1 MKLFNWINPLWIMDN
16 FLTTY
21 FDPVTATAAATAAG
35 AAAAPT
41 AATVLPAV
49 AAPSILGGGL
59 TGAGMMTAGS
69 PIIPGLLASST
80 PGLMGGLGTLGGTA
94 MGATGAASALNP
106 SVPTT
111 FMNENISPLLTNEAT
126 RNAASFNPSQFA
138 TQGFTDGVMNQYAP
152 NFADIARGTSE
163 GFTGGGYGPGFFENL
178 GSSAMDAVKANPFQ
192 AGTLGLNLYDRMT
205 PSQAPLQPSPMLSA
219 QQLMGQQGPVP
230 TPQFNSIP
238 QLPRRPIYIG

>member
-1 MKLFNWINPLWIMDN
+1 MDN

-163 GFTGGGYGPGFFENL
+163 GFTGGGYA
-178 GSSAMDAVKANPFQ
+178 GSFLDNIGGSAMDALKANPFQ
-192 AGTLGLNLYDRMT
+192 AAGLGLNIYDRMNT
-205 PSQAPLQPSPMLSA
+205 QP
-219 QQLMGQQGPVP
+219 QTQV
-230 TPQFNSIP
+230 P
-238 QLPRRPIYIG
+238 QLGVIRPQQSGQYQPVLNAMLRKRNPYSLLG

>member
-94 MGATGAASALNP
+94 MGATGVASALNP

-111 FMNENISPLLTNEAT
+111 FMNQNISPLLTNEAT
-126 RNAASFNPSQFA
+126 RTAASFNPSQFA

-152 NFADIARGTSE
+152 NFADVARGTSE
-163 GFTGGGYGPGFFENL
+163 GFTGGGYAGSFLDNI
-178 GSSAMDAVKANPFQ
+178 GSSAMDSIKANPFGA
-192 AGTLGLNLYDRMT
+192 AGLGMGVYDRMNQKQEPLK
-205 PSQAPLQPSPMLSA
+205 PSSM
-219 QQLMGQQGPVP
+219 QQLIRQQQAAPP
-230 TPQFNSIP
+230 AQFNSML